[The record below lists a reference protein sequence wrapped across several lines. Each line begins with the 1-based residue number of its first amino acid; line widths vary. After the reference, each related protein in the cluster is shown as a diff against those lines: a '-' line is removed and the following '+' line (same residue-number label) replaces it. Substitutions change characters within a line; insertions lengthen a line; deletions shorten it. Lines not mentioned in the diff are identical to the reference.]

1 MKRSLELDIA
11 ECQVRFEE
19 QRRIED
25 EKLRLDYEAKL
36 AILESNHLELT
47 QQLQAQQAEF
57 EEAQKAHSISCVQY
71 EEQLKRLNDKY
82 VFCNKYS

>member
-1 MKRSLELDIA
+1 MDIA

-19 QRRIED
+19 QRRNED
-25 EKLRLDYEAKL
+25 EKLRLDFEAKF
-36 AILESNHLELT
+36 AILESKHLELT

-57 EEAQKAHSISCVQY
+57 EEAKKSHSTSCVQY

-82 VFCNKYS
+82 VFCNK